1 MSTWVGISQGVVVDI
16 RVSVKRLG
24 ALNLQGHDRV
34 GLHEQPQLRV
44 IPSAL
49 VEIDVS
55 FLHLPGIAIIGGTC
69 ALGISNL
76 SPWLEERSAF

>member
-34 GLHEQPQLRV
+34 GLHEPANRGV
-44 IPSAL
+44 IPPAL
-49 VEIDVS
+49 VKVDIS